1 MPHDTQPRGVEDARG
16 AAPGLKWPG
25 LTTAQSLAVASQFG
39 VSLAVG
45 VGLGLVAGQWLD
57 GVAILAPLFT
67 LIGVLAGL
75 ILGISS
81 VVALYRATLRS
92 SEREWRGGSHS
103 RRPDPRDMAGGWPPA
118 CLLPGAYANIAIAA
132 WSAPP
137 VGSDAWIVPALAQPG
152 RRIASVS
159 SPRTR

>member
-1 MPHDTQPRGVEDARG
+1 MTDNTQPRGVEDARR

-57 GVAILAPLFT
+57 GMAHTAPLFT
-67 LIGVLAGL
+67 LIGVPAGL

-92 SEREWRGGSHS
+92 SEREWRSGSHT
-103 RRPDPRDMAGGWPPA
+103 RRPDP
-118 CLLPGAYANIAIAA
+118 
-132 WSAPP
+132 
-137 VGSDAWIVPALAQPG
+137 
-152 RRIASVS
+152 
-159 SPRTR
+159 